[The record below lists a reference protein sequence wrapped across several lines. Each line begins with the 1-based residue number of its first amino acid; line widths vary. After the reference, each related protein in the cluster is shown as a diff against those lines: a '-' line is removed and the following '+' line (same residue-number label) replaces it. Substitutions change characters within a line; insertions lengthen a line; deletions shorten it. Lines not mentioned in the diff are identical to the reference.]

1 MSLKHQLQHRV
12 INLNYLMDHVLYQIF
27 KIILIISTKKH
38 DTITDNPPIENKIE
52 NKTTFRINA
61 YYVELLS
68 SETMKLLGST
78 KTKAT
83 RYENG
88 GNKLH
93 LEITEVVLLHC
104 NIFHND
110 YQFVFKSLSYSCSQ

>member
-1 MSLKHQLQHRV
+1 MSLKHQLQHRM
-12 INLNYLMDHVLYQIF
+12 INSNNLMDHVLYQIF

-38 DTITDNPPIENKIE
+38 GTITDNPPIENKIE

-68 SETMKLLGST
+68 PETMKLLEST

-88 GNKLH
+88 ENKLH
-93 LEITEVVLLHC
+93 LEITEVVLLH
-104 NIFHND
+104 
-110 YQFVFKSLSYSCSQ
+110 

>member
-78 KTKAT
+78 K
-83 RYENG
+83 
-88 GNKLH
+88 
-93 LEITEVVLLHC
+93 ITEVVLLHC